1 MLTDEQINKL
11 ITEEKI
17 ITKPPKKD
25 FSSENQHF
33 RNEFQLSSLD
43 GKRKYTVFIRQH
55 KEFRENFSIG
65 LLYHLEEESINLF
78 RCNGNH
84 GEVVVDILNP
94 SPHYGFHTHKITA
107 DLLENN
113 INEPKKVEVTSE
125 YASFEQALAY
135 FCRYVNVK
143 DCSDYFPNINQLKL
157 FE

>member
-33 RNEFQLSSLD
+33 RNEFELSSLD

-65 LLYHLEEESINLF
+65 LLYHSEEGSIN
-78 RCNGNH
+78 
-84 GEVVVDILNP
+84 
-94 SPHYGFHTHKITA
+94 
-107 DLLENN
+107 
-113 INEPKKVEVTSE
+113 
-125 YASFEQALAY
+125 
-135 FCRYVNVK
+135 
-143 DCSDYFPNINQLKL
+143 
-157 FE
+157 